1 MAAMTDATGQPG
13 DPSPTPDAGAS
24 GAPRP
29 APAPSTNELEHIRY
43 ALDQAAI
50 VATTDVQ
57 GRISY
62 ANDKFCQISGYD
74 RHELLGQDH
83 RILNSGYHS
92 RAFIRDLWQ
101 TIARGRLWRGELRN
115 RAKSGSFYWVDTTIV
130 PFLDDRG
137 KPWQYMAIRYDITE
151 RKRNEERLREQ
162 ATLASLGEMAAV
174 VAHEVRNPLAG
185 IRGGVQVL
193 ASYLPPGT
201 SDAHEF
207 VREIVT
213 RIDSLNA
220 AISDLLEFA
229 RLREPKL
236 VPVDVAVL
244 LSDVVKSLR
253 YDPGLEGVA
262 WQVDTAC
269 APASVKGDV
278 DQLRLLFT
286 NLAINGAQSAGASG
300 HVWLTA
306 RPDGRRCVVEVSDDG
321 AGVPSAVRDRV
332 FEPFFTT
339 KHRGT
344 GLGLPTAKRIVEAH
358 GGEIAL
364 VDRPGGG
371 TTARVVLSLQDQE
384 P

>member
-1 MAAMTDATGQPG
+1 MTDTTGQP
-13 DPSPTPDAGAS
+13 DDAAPTADAGPS
-24 GAPRP
+24 GDSRP

-62 ANDKFCQISGYD
+62 ANDKFCQISGYGRD
-74 RHELLGQDH
+74 ELLGQDH

-92 RAFIRDLWQ
+92 PAFIRDLWQ
-101 TIARGRLWRGELRN
+101 TIARGQVWRGELRN
-115 RAKSGSFYWVDTTIV
+115 RAKSGSYYWVDTTIV

-193 ASYLPPGT
+193 ASYLPPHAI
-201 SDAHEF
+201 DAHEF
-207 VREIVT
+207 IREIVT

-236 VPVDVAVL
+236 VPIDVAVL

-253 YDPGLEGVA
+253 YDPGLEGIA
-262 WQVDTAC
+262 WQVETAC
-269 APASVKGDV
+269 SPASVKADV

-286 NLAINGAQSAGASG
+286 NLAINAAQSAGASG

-306 RPDGRRCVVEVSDDG
+306 RPDGQRCIVEVSDDG
-321 AGVPSAVRDRV
+321 PGVPPAVRDRV

-358 GGEIAL
+358 GGEISL
-364 VDRPGGG
+364 VERPGRG
-371 TTARVVLSLQDQE
+371 TTARVVLTLQDQVA
-384 P
+384 